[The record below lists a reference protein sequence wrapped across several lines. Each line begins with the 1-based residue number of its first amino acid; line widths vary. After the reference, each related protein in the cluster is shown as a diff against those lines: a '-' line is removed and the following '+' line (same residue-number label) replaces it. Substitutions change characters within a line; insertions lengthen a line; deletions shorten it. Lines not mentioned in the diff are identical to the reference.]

1 MIDPVTAFAAANAAF
16 KGVKMLVGAGREMQD
31 VSKQLG
37 QWYCAVADITKAETQ
52 RKNPTWLDKKTHG
65 TDNIEQEAMDIVIR
79 KKTLLEK
86 EKEIKFMLDYRF
98 GLGTYDEMLGMRRK
112 IRAEREETVY
122 KAMEA
127 KRQIQNNMAIGG
139 LSLGYIVYV
148 RWWYV
153 FNNVGYTMINALIL
167 SVTLAGVANP
177 THVQCHL
184 WKRFTDENGQK
195 VCVYRFTAGMVAWGI
210 TTLQRVFLSVPR
222 CLVVFMRR
230 RTNALVCQKY

>member
-1 MIDPVTAFAAANAAF
+1 MIDPVSAYAAATTAY
-16 KGVKMLVGAGREMQD
+16 KGVKMLINAGREIED

-37 QWYCAVADITKAETQ
+37 SWYCAVADITKAESQ

-122 KAMEA
+122 AAMEA
-127 KRQIQNNMAIGG
+127 KRQIQNNAAIGG
-139 LSLGYIVYV
+139 LSLGIIGVLGGGLYLIV
-148 RWWYV
+148 
-153 FNNVGYTMINALIL
+153 L
-167 SVTLAGVANP
+167 VT
-177 THVQCHL
+177 Q
-184 WKRFTDENGQK
+184 
-195 VCVYRFTAGMVAWGI
+195 
-210 TTLQRVFLSVPR
+210 
-222 CLVVFMRR
+222 
-230 RTNALVCQKY
+230 

>member
-16 KGVKMLVGAGREMQD
+16 KGVKLLVGAGREIQD
-31 VSKQLG
+31 VSQQLG
-37 QWYCAVADITKAETQ
+37 SWYCAVADITKAESQ

-122 KAMEA
+122 AAMEA
-127 KRQIQNNMAIGG
+127 KRQIQNNTAIGA
-139 LSLGYIVYV
+139 LSLGIFGILGGGVYLIV
-148 RWWYV
+148 
-153 FNNVGYTMINALIL
+153 L
-167 SVTLAGVANP
+167 VT
-177 THVQCHL
+177 Q
-184 WKRFTDENGQK
+184 
-195 VCVYRFTAGMVAWGI
+195 
-210 TTLQRVFLSVPR
+210 
-222 CLVVFMRR
+222 
-230 RTNALVCQKY
+230 